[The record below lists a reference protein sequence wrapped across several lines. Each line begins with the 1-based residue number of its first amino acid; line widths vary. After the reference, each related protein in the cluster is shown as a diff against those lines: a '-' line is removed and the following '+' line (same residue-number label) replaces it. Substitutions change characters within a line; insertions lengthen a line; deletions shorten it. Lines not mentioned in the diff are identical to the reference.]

1 MKTHAFRLRPG
12 DDLKAGIIQV
22 ALERKVEAGIILT
35 CVGSLRRAHL
45 RFADQ
50 LEGTLLREK
59 FEIVSLEGTVSTG
72 GVHLHLALSDADGGL
87 VGGHLLEGCL
97 VHTTAEVVIGELQG
111 VRFVREV
118 DLDTGY
124 QELTIYEEE

>member
-59 FEIVSLEGTVSTG
+59 FEIVSLEGTVSAA

>member
-59 FEIVSLEGTVSTG
+59 FEIVSLEGTVSTV

>member
-59 FEIVSLEGTVSTG
+59 FEIVSLEGTVSAA
-72 GVHLHLALSDADGGL
+72 GVHLHMALSDADGGL